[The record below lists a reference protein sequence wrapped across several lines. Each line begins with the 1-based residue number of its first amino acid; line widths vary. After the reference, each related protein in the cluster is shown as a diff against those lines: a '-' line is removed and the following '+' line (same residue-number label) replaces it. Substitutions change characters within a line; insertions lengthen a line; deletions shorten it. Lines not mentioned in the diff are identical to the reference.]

1 MLHNRNMPRMFKFNN
16 IIHPQQLP
24 TPSSPIASND
34 ETANISMPSTP
45 TSHLSQS
52 PGAESPSSSSASS
65 MVRGVNNNSSRLN
78 NRRRRTLRNE
88 TKRPYHSPNHVSPPH
103 DKPMTKND
111 IYFALDCEVSRI
123 MLSVYC
129 QLLHTSHSNKTLS
142 FSYTDGW
149 CRS

>member
-16 IIHPQQLP
+16 NIHPQQLP

-34 ETANISMPSTP
+34 ETANSSMPSTP

-65 MVRGVNNNSSRLN
+65 MVRGVNNNLSRLN

-123 MLSVYC
+123 MLSAHC
-129 QLLHTSHSNKTLS
+129 QLLRILLTHSNNS
-142 FSYTDGW
+142 FFLLHRW
-149 CRS
+149 LV

>member
-1 MLHNRNMPRMFKFNN
+1 MPRMFKFNN
-16 IIHPQQLP
+16 NIHPQQLP

-34 ETANISMPSTP
+34 ETANSSMPSTP

-65 MVRGVNNNSSRLN
+65 MVRGVNNNLSRLN

-123 MLSVYC
+123 TLSVYC
-129 QLLHTSHSNKTLS
+129 QLLRKLLTHSNNS
-142 FSYTDGW
+142 FFLLHRW
-149 CRS
+149 LV

>member
-34 ETANISMPSTP
+34 ETANSSMPSTP

-65 MVRGVNNNSSRLN
+65 RGVNNNSSRLN